1 MQTILRRSSLL
12 VIAALLFASCERPSD
27 TGAATPGLDQN
38 PPAQTSDGRV
48 VGADDKSP
56 QHLLAEQGTTAH
68 PAPGWKIDRNGV
80 AYDPK
85 RGPSEAK
92 GATRISEPDGGVDV
106 VPSGNSAGPAPLPKE

>member
-1 MQTILRRSSLL
+1 MQKLVFRSVVL
-12 VIAALLFASCERPSD
+12 VVSALVGASCERPSD
-27 TGAATPGLDQN
+27 TGAVTPGTDHH

-85 RGPSEAK
+85 RRAGEGK
-92 GATRISEPDGGVDV
+92 GATKIAEPDGGVDV
-106 VPSGNSAGPAPLPKE
+106 VPAAKSGAPAPLPEE

>member
-1 MQTILRRSSLL
+1 MQTLVRRCVLL
-12 VIAALLFASCERPSD
+12 VVTALVGASCERPSD
-27 TGAATPGLDQN
+27 TEATTPGVDHH

-68 PAPGWKIDRNGV
+68 PAPGWKIDKNGV

-85 RGPSEAK
+85 RRAGEGK
-92 GATRISEPDGGVDV
+92 GATTIAEPDGGVDV
-106 VPSGNSAGPAPLPKE
+106 VPAGGSGGPAPLPEE

>member
-1 MQTILRRSSLL
+1 MQTLVRCSSLL
-12 VIAALLFASCERPSD
+12 VLAAFLGASCERPSD

-85 RGPSEAK
+85 RGPGEAK
-92 GATRISEPDGGVDV
+92 GATTISGPDGGVDV
-106 VPSGNSAGPAPLPKE
+106 VPSGGNGGPEPLPEK